1 MVMKYLSGIVTNLTR
16 ILRGQR
22 APVEVTSGSIKVRPV
37 LRRDL
42 RAIRRVCWRSFQSS
56 VAKDLSAEGAKT
68 FAGVITPKAFK
79 ERMRKG
85 HLMFVA
91 LAGRCPV
98 GFIEL
103 KEHRHIAVFF
113 IAPEFQRQG
122 VGRKLLEAVF
132 VHLQGEVVTVNASL
146 TSVPAY
152 QRFGFE
158 LNGDVDESGGL
169 VYQPMKLNLSQV
181 SEVGSGGHH

>member
-1 MVMKYLSGIVTNLTR
+1 MVIKYLSGVMANLPR

-22 APVEVTSGSIKVRPV
+22 EPAEVTSGIKVRPV

-42 RAIRRVCWRSFQSS
+42 RAIRRVCWRSFQHS

-132 VHLQGEVVTVNASL
+132 VHLQGEIVTVNASL
-146 TSVPAY
+146 TSVAAY